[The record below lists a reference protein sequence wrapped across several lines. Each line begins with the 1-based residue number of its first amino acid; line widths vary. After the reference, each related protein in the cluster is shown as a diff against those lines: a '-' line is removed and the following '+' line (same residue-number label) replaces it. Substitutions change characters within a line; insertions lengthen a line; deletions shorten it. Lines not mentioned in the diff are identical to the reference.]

1 MGCAGKS
8 VAQGAR
14 TEKSCWEKLKPLGQK
29 QEENQA
35 VPVNSSQH
43 SRKPCFLLP
52 WDSFFPA
59 QHLILILDTAAEHD
73 RVVKGSGYDWLM
85 QRNLKLFSI
94 QCQTHDMAQG
104 SPQLQALRQESRTDC
119 SDS

>member
-1 MGCAGKS
+1 METCAVVSILHYCSRHLWETQRTATSLIGCAGKS

-29 QEENQA
+29 QKKNQA

-43 SRKPCFLLP
+43 SGKPCFLLP
-52 WDSFFPA
+52 WNSFFPA

-73 RVVKGSGYDWLM
+73 RVVK
-85 QRNLKLFSI
+85 
-94 QCQTHDMAQG
+94 
-104 SPQLQALRQESRTDC
+104 ALGMTG
-119 SDS
+119 